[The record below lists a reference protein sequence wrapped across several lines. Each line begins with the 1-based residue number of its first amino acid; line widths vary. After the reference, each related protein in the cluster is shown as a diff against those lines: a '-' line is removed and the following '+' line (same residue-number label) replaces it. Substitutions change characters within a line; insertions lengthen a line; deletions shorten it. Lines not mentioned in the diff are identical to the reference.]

1 MIELTEY
8 KIGISINGTG
18 IKPTINP
25 NEVVKYNIISP
36 NVKSSSQT
44 KEEIEIGNKG
54 NNKLKSMSE
63 FIDLCRVS
71 APNIN
76 SQFINSLKENKG
88 FFRKKNNLGYNFL
101 DMHKNYKEIISKT
114 FS

>member
-1 MIELTEY
+1 
-8 KIGISINGTG
+8 
-18 IKPTINP
+18 
-25 NEVVKYNIISP
+25 
-36 NVKSSSQT
+36 
-44 KEEIEIGNKG
+44 
-54 NNKLKSMSE
+54 MSE
-63 FIDLCRVS
+63 FVDLCRVS

-101 DMHKNYKEIISKT
+101 DMHKNYKEIISKP